1 MIGLFSIV
9 EAFNKLAGLATIW
22 LLARSLD
29 SVLFSEFLYY
39 QNIFSYLIEF
49 SVFATAYANLAGY
62 GVNKTEYLKS
72 DLHVVGFILRFVFS
86 IISILIIL
94 FLNNGTTYNLYD
106 RIPTFIAIIF
116 AFDFILYV
124 EKEYKKTVIIR
135 FSSQCI
141 SLFYVW
147 LIYVDVIPAENV
159 FGYLSI
165 QSIILTFGSLYFAKK
180 YIRLSFK
187 KNTALFYFND
197 WNKIKTNTFRLV
209 NVFLSKS
216 LLVFIVSIE
225 LILLKNL
232 GHIDLMEK
240 MAVGLRLTLILTPF
254 VFFYLSFQSSG
265 IKDISVKK
273 YSLSL
278 LVITALMLFI
288 SPIYTSILFGS
299 QYVYDVWIYNFFLAG
314 FLFDAYQ
321 QKNMLY
327 LLQKQKEKILAIFN
341 ITFFICYISLI
352 GFFIYI
358 EILTLEILILL
369 FFIKLTLYS
378 MFIYL
383 IFKKDNLDQPIVIS
397 LFALLLFINILLYR
411 LNYYSIIF
419 DNYKSTISALGIS
432 I

>member
-1 MIGLFSIV
+1 MLFFSIL
-9 EAFNKLAGLATIW
+9 ELFNKTIGI
-22 LLARSLD
+22 LLIAMLARALGGS
-29 SVLFSEFLYY
+29 FSEYLYY

-62 GVNKTEYLKS
+62 GVNKSEYLNS
-72 DLHVVGFILRFVFS
+72 DLHIVGFFLRFIFS
-86 IISILIIL
+86 IISIIIIL
-94 FLNNGTTYNLYD
+94 LLNNGTTYDLYD
-106 RIPTFIAIIF
+106 RIPTFVAIIF

-135 FSSQCI
+135 FASQCA

-147 LIYVDVIPAENV
+147 LICVDVIPVENV

-165 QSIILTFGSLYFAKK
+165 QSFILTFGSLYFAKK
-180 YIRLSFK
+180 YIGLSFQ
-187 KNTALFYFND
+187 KNTALFYCND
-197 WNKIKTNTFRLV
+197 WNKIKINTFRLV
-209 NVFLSKS
+209 NIFLSKS

-225 LILLKNL
+225 LILLKNF
-232 GHIDLMEK
+232 GRIDLMEK

-265 IKDISVKK
+265 IKEICVKK
-273 YSLSL
+273 YSSSL
-278 LVITALMLFI
+278 LVITLLMLFI

-299 QYVYDVWIYNFFLAG
+299 QYVDDVWIYNFFLAG

-352 GFFIYI
+352 VFFIYI
-358 EILTLEILILL
+358 EILTLEILILS

-378 MFIYL
+378 IFIYL
-383 IFKKDNLDQPIVIS
+383 IFKKNKLDQPMVIPLLAS
-397 LFALLLFINILLYR
+397 LLFVNVLLYR
-411 LNYYSIIF
+411 LNYYSIVF
-419 DNYKSTISALGIS
+419 DNYKSTISALGLS
-432 I
+432 V